1 MRRIPTHVLLIASC
15 STVALL
21 GGCRAVGPDYAGP
34 PPAPAAPTFARAGD
48 LAGAIP
54 AAAPARWWAALGDP
68 ALDRLEER
76 AWRANP
82 NLDVARARLRQARA
96 GLRGAH
102 ANALPNGTAT
112 ALAAHA
118 RLPPAGPK
126 PGGSGAGFQLPSSL
140 NLYSVGFDATWEIDL
155 FGGQRRATEAAD
167 ASAQA
172 AAANLADAQ
181 VSLAA
186 EVAQAYV
193 QLRATQA
200 RMALADAAIARE
212 QRIVDLTRRRVQ
224 GGTASE
230 LDLARLQGQ
239 LEAARAEA
247 EPLAAQLDADRD
259 ALAVLAGAAPGALDG
274 ELAAADPAGVDAV
287 PLPPASVPVGDPA
300 GLLRRRPDVR
310 AAERLLAARTAQVG
324 QSEAARFPHVT
335 LLGLIG
341 IGGTHLSDLA
351 RLDDYSAIAA
361 PQLRWN
367 VLDFGRNR
375 ARVDQAEGARAEAEA
390 EYRAAVL
397 DALRDAEDALARF
410 RRGRTTLAAVARA
423 RAAAAQA
430 AVLTQA
436 RQRAGTASVIDVLD
450 TERQLLAA
458 DQNLAAARAALTA
471 DFIALQK
478 ALGLGWTDAAPA
490 MAGPP

>member
-1 MRRIPTHVLLIASC
+1 MRRHIVLVLPIAA
-15 STVALL
+15 ALL
-21 GGCRAVGPDYAGP
+21 GGCRTVGPDYAGP
-34 PPAPAAPTFARAGD
+34 PAAPPAAAFARAGGQ
-48 LAGAIP
+48 AGAIP
-54 AAAPARWWAALGDP
+54 DAAPSRWWTALGDP
-68 ALDRLEER
+68 TLDRLEEQ
-76 AWRANP
+76 ALRANP

-96 GLRGAH
+96 ALRGAH
-102 ANALPNGTAT
+102 ADTLPNGTAT

-118 RLPPAGPK
+118 RLPPAGAR
-126 PGGSGAGFQLPSSL
+126 PGGSGSGGGFQLPPSL
-140 NLYSVGFDATWEIDL
+140 TLYSVGFDASWEIDL
-155 FGGQRRATEAAD
+155 FGGQRRATEAAA

-172 AAANLADAQ
+172 AEAGLADAQ

-200 RMALADAAIARE
+200 RMALAGAAVARQ

-224 GGTASE
+224 GGTAST
-230 LDLARLQGQ
+230 LDLVRLQGQ
-239 LEAARAEA
+239 LEATRAEA
-247 EPLAAQLDADRD
+247 EPLAAQLDASRD

-274 ELAAADPAGVDAV
+274 ALDAAGPATVDAV

-300 GLLRRRPDVR
+300 GLLRRRPDIR
-310 AAERLLAARTAQVG
+310 AAERTLAARTAQVG
-324 QSEAARFPHVT
+324 QAEAARFPHLT

-361 PQLRWN
+361 PRLTWN

-375 ARVDQAEGARAEAEA
+375 ARVDQAEGLRAAAEAQ
-390 EYRAAVL
+390 YRAAVL

-410 RRGRTTLAAVARA
+410 RQGRTTVATVARA

-430 AVLTQA
+430 ATLTQA
-436 RQRAGTASVIDVLD
+436 RRRAGTASLIDVLD

-458 DQNLAAARAALTA
+458 DQNLASARAALTS

-478 ALGLGWTDAAPA
+478 ALGLGWTAAAP
-490 MAGPP
+490 